1 MGFSPLAGRRYDMPA
16 LFGPSPIPDNTIVE
30 NARSIVLSVP
40 ISASSAETLLPDHFG
55 APDSP
60 VLSVAYVQYDSVDYL
75 GGRGYNEIVVTVSAI
90 HEGPDRVIAAA
101 YAPVLWVNKIG
112 ALISGREYMGLPKLF
127 GIIPKCDD
135 TDDGYEFRCLEEDA
149 LLLQGSASQLAPIT
163 GTSLDK
169 LNARTT
175 QVRTFGWKYIP
186 GPEGNSD
193 IDYPLVNVMRWNYH
207 EAATGRGQLSFSDVD
222 RREAPMSAGALE
234 VLRSIEPEGEMRA
247 FYGRGVATI
256 DRRATT
262 RLAVAG
268 AAPVETGVCQ

>member
-16 LFGPSPIPDNTIVE
+16 LFGPSPIPDSTVVE

-40 ISASSAETLLPDHFG
+40 ISVSSAETLLPVHFR
-55 APDSP
+55 PP
-60 VLSVAYVQYDSVDYL
+60 ENPTLSVAYVQYDVVDYL

-90 HEGPDRVIAAA
+90 HEGPDGVIAAA
-101 YAPVLWVNKIG
+101 YSPVLWVNKVG

-127 GIIPKCDD
+127 GIIPECND
-135 TDDGYEFRCLEEDA
+135 TDGGYEFCCFEEDT
-149 LLLQGSASQLAPIT
+149 LLLRGSASELAPIT
-163 GTSLDK
+163 GSSLEK
-169 LNARTT
+169 LNARTK

-186 GPEGNSD
+186 GTEGNSD

-207 EAATGRGQLSFSDVD
+207 EAATGRGQFFFSDVD
-222 RREAPMSAGALE
+222 RRDAPMSSGALE

-247 FYGRGVATI
+247 FYGKGVATI

-262 RLAVAG
+262 RLSAAG
-268 AAPVETGVCQ
+268 VAPVDTGVC